1 MKDPTVKKLFNVF
14 DKIRMNEYPD
24 PCAELEAL
32 QKAVKA
38 VVEEPEKSNAV
49 TEARVNSLNDII
61 ALADYIETRA
71 SSFKDMVKT
80 ESIETIITSDE
91 YRYLANDIRD
101 LDGRFKAFEASL
113 RSEIFERFDGE
124 EK

>member
-38 VVEEPEKSNAV
+38 VVEEPEKPDAI
-49 TEARVNSLNDII
+49 TEARLNSLNDII
-61 ALADYIETRA
+61 ALADYIEARA
-71 SSFKDMVKT
+71 SSLKDVVKT
-80 ESIETIITSDE
+80 ESIEAIITSDG

-101 LDGRFKAFEASL
+101 LDGRFKTFEDSL
-113 RSEIFERFDGE
+113 ISEIFEAFDGE